1 MSDVP
6 KPYMPKLYVGE
17 KTWKVLKKTLD
28 NIAKEE
34 QKKKDKK

>member
-1 MSDVP
+1 MSDMP
-6 KPYMPKLYVGE
+6 KPYVPKFYVGE
-17 KTWKVLKKTLD
+17 KTWKVLKKALD